1 MRRDQ
6 PVNEGMSVE
15 RYTDGRGRS
24 FPLPTGVMEL
34 VLDLEWAVE
43 ADCAPDRDRRT
54 ELRRAEARDALMRH
68 LAGQRSEVALPLL
81 VRM

>member
-1 MRRDQ
+1 M
-6 PVNEGMSVE
+6 E

-24 FPLPTGVMEL
+24 FPVPRGVIEL
-34 VLDLEWAVE
+34 VWDLEWAVE

-54 ELRRAEARDALMRH
+54 EQRRAEARDALVRY
-68 LAGQRSEVALPLL
+68 LAGETSDAALPLV